1 MGVAVSLFFTIIIYE
16 LTMIV
21 YFLSTANTSLFKKKL
36 RVLKKIEKTTNKRK
50 H

>member
-1 MGVAVSLFFTIIIYE
+1 MGVAVSLYFTINIYE
-16 LTMIV
+16 LTIIV
-21 YFLSTANTSLFKKKL
+21 YFLSTANTSQFKKKL